1 MRPRPAASAWSSS
14 SRRPHGRR
22 DHLARWA
29 APLADEG
36 RIDADALER
45 IRAGSGHADLGQDL
59 IILVSLFRNRWDD
72 LHALGVVTEE
82 DLDRSTLI
90 GSSLF
95 HMTAL
100 RNEAVTL
107 SPSESSLRIRR
118 AWTLLDRAYSECR
131 SAVQYLRR
139 KEGDADDIAPTLRRS
154 VDIEV
159 VTERGEPAR
168 FLGTDG
174 KPGNTPPPGC
184 EGRGAMFGC
193 AAETM
198 LVRLDAGGVATS
210 SHAIEGTMA
219 GMVDV
224 RACRCRCR
232 QVIMLSARSPDS
244 SCRTGSCDLPPRLS
258 MLSDMPTPQ
267 PAPGRL
273 RTLRLEPASASRWW
287 QAQAGYRH

>member
-1 MRPRPAASAWSSS
+1 MNVDVPTSAGIVMGRAPGIVALRADIADIFPKFDLGNVDNLVEYAHLALCVSITHAPTASGLSVEQLVEEAT
-14 SRRPHGRR
+14 RRR

-36 RIDADALER
+36 RIDAEALAR

-72 LHALGVVTEE
+72 LHTLGVVTEE

-154 VDIEV
+154 GGR
-159 VTERGEPAR
+159 TRPEPA
-168 FLGTDG
+168 
-174 KPGNTPPPGC
+174 P
-184 EGRGAMFGC
+184 A
-193 AAETM
+193 
-198 LVRLDAGGVATS
+198 
-210 SHAIEGTMA
+210 
-219 GMVDV
+219 
-224 RACRCRCR
+224 
-232 QVIMLSARSPDS
+232 PDS
-244 SCRTGSCDLPPRLS
+244 TAPAVGSGSSPFI
-258 MLSDMPTPQ
+258 TP
-267 PAPGRL
+267 
-273 RTLRLEPASASRWW
+273 
-287 QAQAGYRH
+287 